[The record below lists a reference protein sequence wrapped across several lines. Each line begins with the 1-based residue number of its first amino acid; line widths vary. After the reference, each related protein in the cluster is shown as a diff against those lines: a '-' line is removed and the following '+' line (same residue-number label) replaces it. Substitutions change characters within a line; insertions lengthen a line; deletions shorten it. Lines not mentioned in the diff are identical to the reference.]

1 MGLHNGENAKVEIV
15 LPQRKLYSP
24 IFNSFWKLYPPPSP
38 VDIINQRR
46 FVCNKNSGFLKFPKF
61 HLPKG
66 TVPYDPIQRYRAFG
80 YRTCKQDTEERY
92 SGYNNLANGKEPSRT
107 NQIRPSSKM
116 FPNIPVGP
124 NRNDPF
130 HLFSNRNF
138 RNFGVNGKRPTVLY
152 DDLWSH
158 VTGSGSLLRELNLLK
173 HWFSFVTLNEVRSW
187 WSLKHELPFTTNFYF
202 NSIPYLF
209 Y

>member
-1 MGLHNGENAKVEIV
+1 MQQKFPRFLAISEIPRAQRNGTLRPNSRYCTARLVIV
-15 LPQRKLYSP
+15 L
-24 IFNSFWKLYPPPSP
+24 
-38 VDIINQRR
+38 VRR
-46 FVCNKNSGFLKFPKF
+46 IQKSG
-61 HLPKG
+61 
-66 TVPYDPIQRYRAFG
+66 TR
-80 YRTCKQDTEERY
+80 
-92 SGYNNLANGKEPSRT
+92 YNNLANGKEPSRT
-107 NQIRPSSKM
+107 DQIRPSSKV

-138 RNFGVNGKRPTVLY
+138 LNFGLNGKRPTVPY

-173 HWFSFVTLNEVRSW
+173 HWFSFVTINEVRSW
-187 WSLKHELPFTTNFYF
+187 WSLKHELPFTTNFHF

-209 Y
+209 D